1 MEDNWLKVY
10 AAGQLYQVDLV
21 KGILDQNGI
30 ESVIMNQSDSEFLL
44 GEVELYVDIENF
56 EEAKSLIRE
65 FHKGE

>member
-10 AAGQLYQVDLV
+10 SAGQLYQVELV
-21 KGILDQNGI
+21 KGILDQSGI

-44 GEVELYVDIENF
+44 GEVELFVDLEDF
-56 EEAKSLIRE
+56 ELAKSLIRE

>member
-10 AAGQLYQVDLV
+10 SAGQLYQVELV

-30 ESVIMNQSDSEFLL
+30 DSVIMNQSDSEFLL

-56 EEAKSLIRE
+56 EEAKNFIRE

>member
-10 AAGQLYQVDLV
+10 SAGQLYQVELV

-30 ESVIMNQSDSEFLL
+30 DSVIMNQSDSEFLL

-56 EEAKSLIRE
+56 EEAKNLIRE